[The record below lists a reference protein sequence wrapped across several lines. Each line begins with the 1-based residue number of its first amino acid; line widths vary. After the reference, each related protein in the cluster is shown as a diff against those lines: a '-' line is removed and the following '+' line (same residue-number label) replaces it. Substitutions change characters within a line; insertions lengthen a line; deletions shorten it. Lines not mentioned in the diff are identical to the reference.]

1 MEYIVLVSFCFLFFG
16 CDQDTSSSVTYS
28 TNPET
33 LKLYQEGWK
42 QIMDEGR
49 YGEAEISYR
58 KALELDPDFVV
69 GKSVLA
75 RLTLDL
81 KERLKF
87 YKEIQEEKQRIQ
99 GDERLILDVYTAL
112 VKYTNMRD
120 QGSET
125 YKTDLQEALQIGE
138 RNLRKIVHKYPEEIY
153 LKAEY
158 IEILNSIY
166 GPQQALDSL
175 DSLTSATQKD
185 NPFLLGFSASMHAEL
200 EAHDLAIEKV
210 NRLLEVVNDS
220 TLPKAYA
227 VLADIYFQMDN
238 LTVAKRNADR
248 ANRLDSRNL
257 DASRLKNKID
267 KAFLEQQTST
277 SPDTK

>member
-1 MEYIVLVSFCFLFFG
+1 MKYVFLLFLCVSLLG
-16 CDQDTSSSVTYS
+16 CDTDETLNLNYS
-28 TNPET
+28 TTPKV
-33 LKLYQEGWK
+33 LKLYKQGWK

-81 KERLKF
+81 GERLKF

-99 GDERLILDVYTAL
+99 GDERLILDVYAAL
-112 VKYTNMRD
+112 VKFTNMRD

-125 YKTDLQEALQIGE
+125 YKTTLKEALQIGE

-166 GPQQALDSL
+166 GPRQALDSL
-175 DSLTSATQKD
+175 NRLTTKAQKG
-185 NPFLLGFSASMHAEL
+185 NPFLLGFSANMHAEL
-200 EAHDLAIEKV
+200 EEHELAMQKA

-220 TLPKAYA
+220 TLPKTYA
-227 VLADIYFQMDN
+227 VLAAIYFQMGN
-238 LTVAKRNADR
+238 LTIAKCNADR
-248 ANRLDSRNL
+248 ANHLDPRNL
-257 DASRLKNKID
+257 DASRLKKKID
-267 KAFLEQQTST
+267 EALSEQENLISN
-277 SPDTK
+277 DMK